1 MEYTPKKF
9 STHELVSAWK
19 DGSLKINE
27 EYQRGASWTQ
37 AQMQGLIDSIFRQ
50 YPIPPIFLHQIRARG
65 LGGDESTR
73 YEIVDGQQRIR
84 ALADF
89 HSDKWPLLEAS
100 DKKLRLPNSLRKLP
114 APWGKRR
121 FSELDEQLRNELKA
135 KEIDVFVIKELVDA
149 DEVRDLFIR
158 LQSGTALSRQQIRDA
173 WPGSVGPFIERL
185 AGKLNRAPAV
195 TLFRQIDRRGTRNE
209 EESDDYDSDRQFCAQ
224 LLCLFLARERDPLS
238 QQSIGA
244 NELDKVYHE
253 NTTFDTDGEAAKRFQ
268 DILKITSDV
277 FQVAFTETAGKKRI
291 KLKFRK
297 LDVIAAFLLIQDLSR
312 NSLFKFD
319 KSFTLKLFAH
329 ILADR
334 DVAGTGKST
343 SGPVIAK
350 YYDEWRA
357 KIIEEIGIRRDP
369 KRLFDEAEKK
379 TIYQRAQGKCGI
391 CSEPVDPSDAEYD
404 HFPLP
409 HTLGGK
415 TIVENARLVHAA
427 CHQRGP
433 VQANAT
439 VDEAQVREELSGR
452 ERLIKKWAQNI
463 FNLRKKAGV
472 EVTMDWAT
480 KMAREAFEK
489 D

>member
-1 MEYTPKKF
+1 MEYTPQKF
-9 STHELVSAWK
+9 STEDLVSAWK

-50 YPIPPIFLHQIRARG
+50 YPIPPIFLHQIRAKG
-65 LGGDESTR
+65 LGGLESTR

-89 HSDKWPLLEAS
+89 HSDKFPLLDAS

-114 APWGKRR
+114 ASWGKRR
-121 FSELDEQLRNELKA
+121 FSELDEQLRNELKG
-135 KEIDVFVIKELVDA
+135 KKIDVFVISELVDA

-173 WPGSVGPFIERL
+173 WPGTVGPFIERL

-195 TLFRQIDRRGTRNE
+195 TLFKQIDRRGTRSE

-253 NTTFDTDGEAAKRFQ
+253 NTTFDTDGEGAKRFQ
-268 DILKITSDV
+268 DVLKITSDV
-277 FQVAFTETAGKKRI
+277 FLVAFTKTAADGKKRI
-291 KLKFRK
+291 KMKFRK

-312 NSLFKFD
+312 NSFFKFD
-319 KSFTLKLFAH
+319 KSFTQKLAAH
-329 ILADR
+329 ILGDK
-334 DVAGTGKST
+334 DVAAAGKST
-343 SGPVIAK
+343 SGPAIAK

-357 KIIEEIGIRRDP
+357 KIIEEIGVRLDP
-369 KRLFDEAEKK
+369 KRLFDDVEKQA
-379 TIYQRAQGKCGI
+379 IYGRAQGKCEI
-391 CSEPVDPSDAEYD
+391 CREPVEPTDAEYD
-404 HFPLP
+404 HYPVP

-415 TIVENARLVHAA
+415 TAVENGRLVHAT
-427 CHQRGP
+427 CHPRGP
-433 VQANAT
+433 VQVKA
-439 VDEAQVREELSGR
+439 VVEEL
-452 ERLIKKWAQNI
+452 
-463 FNLRKKAGV
+463 
-472 EVTMDWAT
+472 
-480 KMAREAFEK
+480 
-489 D
+489 

>member
-1 MEYTPKKF
+1 VSKIMEYTPQKF
-9 STHELVSAWK
+9 STDDLVAAWK

-27 EYQRGASWTQ
+27 EYQRGAEWTEAQ
-37 AQMQGLIDSIFRQ
+37 AQGLIDSIFRQ
-50 YPIPPIFLHQIRARG
+50 YPIPPIFLHQIRAKG
-65 LGGDESTR
+65 LGGLESTR

-100 DKKLRLPNSLRKLP
+100 DKRLRLPNSLRKLP

-121 FSELDEQLRNELKA
+121 FTELDEHLRNTLKA
-135 KEIDVFVIKELVDA
+135 KEIDVFVISELVDA

-158 LQSGTALSRQQIRDA
+158 LQSGTALTRQQIRDA
-173 WPGSVGPFIERL
+173 WPGTIGPFIERL
-185 AGKLNRAPAV
+185 AGKLKRRPAV
-195 TLFRQIDRRGTRNE
+195 TLFKQIDRRGTRSE
-209 EESDDYDSDRQFCAQ
+209 EESDEYDSDRQFCAQ

-253 NTTFDTDGEAAKRFQ
+253 NTIFDTDGEAAKRFQ
-268 DILKITSDV
+268 EALKIASEV
-277 FQVAFTETAGKKRI
+277 FVVAFTKTVGEGKKRI

-319 KSFTLKLFAH
+319 SFFTQKLSSH

-334 DVAGTGKST
+334 DTSTGGKST
-343 SGPVIAK
+343 SGPAIAK
-350 YYDEWRA
+350 YYGEWRS
-357 KIIEEIGIRRDP
+357 KLIEDIGIRRDP
-369 KRLFDEAEKK
+369 KRLFDDAEKS
-379 TIYQRAQGKCGI
+379 TIYERAQGKCGI
-391 CSEPVDPSDAEYD
+391 CGEPVDYSDAEYD

-415 TIVENARLVHAA
+415 TVVENGRLVHAA
-427 CHQRGP
+427 CHPRGP
-433 VQANAT
+433 VQATAAAE
-439 VDEAQVREELSGR
+439 EA
-452 ERLIKKWAQNI
+452 
-463 FNLRKKAGV
+463 
-472 EVTMDWAT
+472 
-480 KMAREAFEK
+480 
-489 D
+489 

>member
-1 MEYTPKKF
+1 MHSFTSRRQYNQGRHVREYIEELPEFDARGPNMEYTPQKF
-9 STHELVSAWK
+9 STDDLVAAWK

-50 YPIPPIFLHQIRARG
+50 YPIPPIFLHQIRAKG
-65 LGGDESTR
+65 LGGLESTR

-89 HSDKWPLLEAS
+89 RSDKFPMLEAS

-121 FSELDEQLRNELKA
+121 FSELDEQLRSELRA
-135 KEIDVFVIKELVDA
+135 KEIDVFVISELVDA

-173 WPGSVGPFIERL
+173 WPGTVGPFIERL

-195 TLFRQIDRRGTRNE
+195 TLFKQIDRRGTRSE
-209 EESDDYDSDRQFCAQ
+209 DESDDYDSDRQFCAQ

-268 DILKITSDV
+268 DALKITSDV
-277 FQVAFTETAGKKRI
+277 FLVAFTKTTVDGKKRI
-291 KLKFRK
+291 KMKFRK

-319 KSFTLKLFAH
+319 KSFTQKLASH

-334 DVAGTGKST
+334 EGTAVGKST
-343 SGPVIAK
+343 SGPAIAK

-357 KIIEEIGIRRDP
+357 KIIEEIGVRLDP
-369 KRLFDEAEKK
+369 KRLFDEADKQI
-379 TIYQRAQGKCGI
+379 IYARNEGKCGI
-391 CSEPVDPSDAEYD
+391 CSEPVDQSDAEYD

-415 TIVENARLVHAA
+415 TVVENGRLVHAA
-427 CHQRGP
+427 CHPRGP
-433 VQANAT
+433 VEAKAAT
-439 VDEAQVREELSGR
+439 DDA
-452 ERLIKKWAQNI
+452 
-463 FNLRKKAGV
+463 
-472 EVTMDWAT
+472 
-480 KMAREAFEK
+480 
-489 D
+489 